1 MKLSRL
7 LQEMPILGPRPTG
20 DPDITSVEY
29 DSRRVVPGSL
39 FFALPG
45 SVADG
50 ADFLQAAA
58 DAGAAVA
65 VSGADVPVSPLPFI
79 KVENPRASMAQAA
92 AIFNGKPSS
101 RLKVVGV
108 TGTNGKT
115 TTTYLVKHLLDDAA
129 RMCGLLGTIHYSIG
143 RQEMPAAR
151 TTPES
156 PEVQSLMAAM
166 VDSGCKSCAMEVSSH
181 ALVQHRAD
189 AIDFDVAVFTN
200 LTQDH
205 LDYHGDMEGYFRA
218 KSLLFEK
225 LKYSAKKGVRAV
237 INGDDRFGHQLVSKF
252 GKDLETISFGLN
264 AGADF
269 RAKNI
274 RFQASGT
281 TFALVAKGREYLV
294 QLPLIGLFNVYNAL
308 AAIAAV
314 SSLGVGVREVVASLA
329 KAPQVPGR
337 LQRVPAKRSFQV
349 FVDYA
354 HTPDALLNVLRTV
367 RELMPERIL
376 TVFGCG
382 GDRDKSKRPM
392 MGAAAEQ
399 LSDYLIVTSDNPR
412 GENPAAILAD
422 IEKGFRGDGYE
433 ICEDRAAAIRRAVDL
448 AMPGDIVLIA
458 GKGHENYQEVAG
470 RKEPFDDVQVAT
482 WAIAEKPVEER

>member
-58 DAGAAVA
+58 DAGAAAA
-65 VSGADVPVSPLPFI
+65 VSGADVPVSPLPVI

-218 KSLLFEK
+218 KSLLFREAKILREK
-225 LKYSAKKGVRAV
+225 GGQGGDQRRRPLRAPVGFKIRQRLGNDQFRVECGGGFPCEEHPVPGIGDDFCASRQGERIPRAV
-237 INGDDRFGHQLVSKF
+237 
-252 GKDLETISFGLN
+252 
-264 AGADF
+264 
-269 RAKNI
+269 
-274 RFQASGT
+274 
-281 TFALVAKGREYLV
+281 AL
-294 QLPLIGLFNVYNAL
+294 
-308 AAIAAV
+308 
-314 SSLGVGVREVVASLA
+314 
-329 KAPQVPGR
+329 
-337 LQRVPAKRSFQV
+337 
-349 FVDYA
+349 
-354 HTPDALLNVLRTV
+354 
-367 RELMPERIL
+367 
-376 TVFGCG
+376 
-382 GDRDKSKRPM
+382 
-392 MGAAAEQ
+392 
-399 LSDYLIVTSDNPR
+399 
-412 GENPAAILAD
+412 
-422 IEKGFRGDGYE
+422 
-433 ICEDRAAAIRRAVDL
+433 DRA
-448 AMPGDIVLIA
+448 
-458 GKGHENYQEVAG
+458 
-470 RKEPFDDVQVAT
+470 F
-482 WAIAEKPVEER
+482 